1 MDYNPYESA
10 RKRVRGDVGEGYGT
24 MPQHHD
30 PRHMREYAPSPDS
43 IVSQPG
49 HPGPPR
55 KGRGKGS
62 NIPGDMSAPLST
74 EYRIPVDVYA
84 FPPDVNV
91 ITQLLGPRGR
101 HQTRMRVES
110 DTIVTTTGKG
120 VRGAVGPGEEPLS
133 LVIRSKDPTVSL
145 TQRQVGVVFQIYE
158 DILKHVKEYS
168 DTFHLCV

>member
-1 MDYNPYESA
+1 MDYNSYESA
-10 RKRVRGDVGEGYGT
+10 RKRVRGDPGEGYGA
-24 MPQHHD
+24 MPQTHD
-30 PRHMREYAPSPDS
+30 YRQVRDYAPSPDS
-43 IVSQPG
+43 FVSQPG
-49 HPGPPR
+49 QPGPPR

-62 NIPGDMSAPLST
+62 NVPGDMSTPLST

-120 VRGAVGPGEEPLS
+120 VRGPVGPGEEPLS
-133 LVIRSKDPTVSL
+133 LVIRSKDPTVPL
-145 TQRQVGVVFQIYE
+145 TQRQVAVVFQIYE
-158 DILKHVKEYS
+158 DILKHVKEYCY
-168 DTFHLCV
+168 TFCLCL